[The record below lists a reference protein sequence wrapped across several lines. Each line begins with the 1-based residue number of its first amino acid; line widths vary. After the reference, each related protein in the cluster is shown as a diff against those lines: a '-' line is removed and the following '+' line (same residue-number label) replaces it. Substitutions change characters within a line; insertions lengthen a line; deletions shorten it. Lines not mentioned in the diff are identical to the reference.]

1 MEIEYVQAK
10 TLKEKPAWDQNLVF
24 GKYFTD
30 YMFTM
35 DWTVNKGWHNA
46 KIEPYAPICLDPA
59 TLVLHYAQELLKV

>member
-10 TLKEKPAWDQNLVF
+10 TLKEKPAWDQNLGF

-35 DWTVNKGWHNA
+35 DWTVNKGWQDVYKRQDQYSIA
-46 KIEPYAPICLDPA
+46 I
-59 TLVLHYAQELLKV
+59 

>member
-10 TLKEKPAWDQNLVF
+10 TLKEKPAWDQNLGF

-35 DWTVNKGWHNA
+35 VG
-46 KIEPYAPICLDPA
+46 
-59 TLVLHYAQELLKV
+59 Q